1 MKTQTTPKKVVR
13 ELKSKESLSDM
24 YDFDIVESEPDS
36 FDENDDPSVPLKK
49 KGPGSKRR
57 MSQTEKAYMQ
67 AGLDKPSAEN
77 HEAEQKV
84 ELSPEK
90 AKLMAEEAKKAEKEI
105 LETEVGFW
113 ELVNCLDTQLISLFG
128 KSLVAFYLLV
138 VFCVFLHVVVTYFI
152 NKDLWFKYFPPG
164 DDPAKQSSGQGNFGP
179 RLDL

>member
-1 MKTQTTPKKVVR
+1 
-13 ELKSKESLSDM
+13 M

-113 ELVNCLDTQLISLFG
+113 ELVNCLGKSMSYTDILSLQTIFLTSKISTSSNLFTEENFCFTSILVLNPCGENDGEQFG
-128 KSLVAFYLLV
+128 KQ
-138 VFCVFLHVVVTYFI
+138 VTYYLI
-152 NKDLWFKYFPPG
+152 IE
-164 DDPAKQSSGQGNFGP
+164 
-179 RLDL
+179 R